1 MKKKMNIVTVVI
13 ALVAVLAI
21 GVGIG
26 STMNTA
32 FADTTTEQANG
43 NLKDAI
49 DRLSGEDVN
58 ILLKGMD
65 PALIEQ
71 TNLLVG
77 DNNNP
82 KTFIGTYCILDPEF
96 AEIVINYAGN

>member
-1 MKKKMNIVTVVI
+1 MRKKMNIVTVVI
-13 ALVAVLAI
+13 ALVATLAI
-21 GVGIG
+21 GIGIG
-26 STMNTA
+26 STLNTA
-32 FADTTTEQANG
+32 YADTVEDQANG

-49 DRLSGEDVN
+49 DRLNGEDVN

-77 DNNNP
+77 ENNNP

-96 AEIVINYAGN
+96 AETVINYAGN